1 MELGVKQRFSNIEH
15 PWENGKAERSFQT
28 LFTLARS
35 LLKHADLP
43 DKLWGKAILHS
54 AYLTNRSPTASLG
67 GIAPL
72 QFRTKEAIDLTH
84 MRVFEAQLKFSYEQR
99 FVKTKNFPT
108 DQLAAPSWESRI
120 KATDTSFL
128 SKNHTNSS
136 KWTLK
141 TQNLTKPLQNAGKE
155 KETNKW
161 AYIDPDLTNEKE
173 NEIDETNSNEN
184 SSDEEKDDLQHE
196 RPKRMTTQRQFLL
209 PGTHSKQVRF
219 EQHNSAK
226 EIEIRKQQYSNL
238 LTENLTEDAGA
249 IFIMNCVESQID
261 EEMKLMRELELLSA
275 CIYNNEDNEIL
286 LATIKNENE
295 INLMIPDPKS
305 QNDINKIEPKDAKRF
320 NEATITEVNGMK
332 HKGVIEYTTLNDLP
346 KGTKIYQSIVN
357 WTSKTNLGVYI
368 KTKCRICFGG
378 HRYDKSYSDTF
389 APTVNFCTVLMMI
402 CLSAMFGWY
411 MGSLDY
417 SQAYLN
423 ADIDELCVMRAPIS
437 VRV

>member
-1 MELGVKQRFSNIEH
+1 MDEISNEIVVALLKTKTAENVCRVSKRIQLMISARTGNKLLTWQFDRGTEFLNSTFERWLKMELGVKQRFSNIEH

-72 QFRTKEAIDLTH
+72 QFRTREAIDLTH
-84 MRVFEAQLKFSYEQR
+84 MRVFGSPAQIFVRATIRKDKKISDRSISGTFVGISDKGNGYIFLVKKSYEL
-99 FVKTKNFPT
+99 VEV
-108 DQLAAPSWESRI
+108 D
-120 KATDTSFL
+120 
-128 SKNHTNSS
+128 SKDAKFNETFAECRERKGKLTN
-136 KWTLK
+136 
-141 TQNLTKPLQNAGKE
+141 E
-155 KETNKW
+155 H
-161 AYIDPDLTNEKE
+161 YIDPDLTHEKE

-219 EQHNSAK
+219 EQHNSEK

-261 EEMKLMRELELLSA
+261 EEMKLMRELELLLA
-275 CIYNNEDNEIL
+275 CIYQIEDNETL

-305 QNDINKIEPKDAKRF
+305 QNDIDKMEPKDAKRF

-332 HKGVIEYTTLNDLP
+332 LKGVIEYTTLNDLP

-357 WTSKTNLGVYI
+357 WTSKTNLGV
-368 KTKCRICFGG
+368 
-378 HRYDKSYSDTF
+378 
-389 APTVNFCTVLMMI
+389 
-402 CLSAMFGWY
+402 
-411 MGSLDY
+411 
-417 SQAYLN
+417 
-423 ADIDELCVMRAPIS
+423 
-437 VRV
+437 